1 MPGMD
6 MVSFGPTLRSPHTP
20 NERCFIP
27 SVEKYYQ
34 FVLATLERTP
44 KK

>member
-6 MVSFGPTLRSPHTP
+6 MVIFCPTLRSPHTP

-34 FVLATLERTP
+34 FVLAILERTP